1 MANQSPRR
9 VDAARM
15 AKRVEQ
21 LVKQTPPEVI
31 QRMNERLQERRKTP
45 AEGMFD
51 QLVHKRAG
59 QT

>member
-1 MANQSPRR
+1 MAQHSPRR
-9 VDAARM
+9 VDAARI

-21 LVKQTPPEVI
+21 LVKQTPPEVM

-45 AEGMFD
+45 AEGVSD

-59 QT
+59 